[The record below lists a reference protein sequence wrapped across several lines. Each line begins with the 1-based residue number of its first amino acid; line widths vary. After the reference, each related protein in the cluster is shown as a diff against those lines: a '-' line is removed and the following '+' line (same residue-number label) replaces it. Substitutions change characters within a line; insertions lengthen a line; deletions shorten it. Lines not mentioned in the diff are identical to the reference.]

1 MASVVFV
8 TAARLVDG
16 RGGAPIEPGRVLIEA
31 DRVRAVGNDLEPPAH
46 AERHDFPDS
55 TILPGLIDCHVH
67 LADVGAADPQESA
80 RDDDAVRVLRLAQ
93 HAARTLR
100 AGVTTVRDVGGRNH
114 LEFGFRRGVEAGLAI
129 SPRLVLCGKIISMTT
144 PGADMWPG
152 MYRQADGPWEIA
164 RAVREQVKAGADAI
178 KVMATGAIMAPANER
193 PGQAQYRPHE
203 LHAAT
208 ETAHA
213 LGRRV
218 AAHAHGIEGLRNA
231 VAAGVDTI
239 EHGTYLHEDPAVAA
253 RMADRGTALVPTLKA
268 VALLAN
274 PPGPG
279 IPPEIVEKA
288 REARDHTGRSF
299 RVAMEAGVPIAMGT
313 DAATSFNYHGENAEE
328 LALMVEAGM
337 TPMQAILAAT
347 ATAARAIGR
356 DHELGTLQSGRLAD
370 VIVVRGN
377 PLLDVTLL
385 RQPPLLVLLGGRRIV

>member
-1 MASVVFV
+1 MPLVFV

-16 RGGAPIEPGRVLIEA
+16 RGGPPIEPGRVLIDGA
-31 DRVRAVGNDLEPPAH
+31 RIRAVGAALKPPAQ
-46 AERHDFPDS
+46 AERHDFPDA

-67 LADVGAADPQESA
+67 LADVGEADPKDSA
-80 RDDDAVRVLRLAQ
+80 GEDDAVRVLRLAQ

-100 AGVTTVRDVGGRNH
+100 AGITTVRDVGGRHH

-129 SPRLVLCGKIISMTT
+129 APRLVLCGKIVSMTT

-152 MYRQADGPWEIA
+152 MYRQADGPWEVA
-164 RAVREQVKAGADAI
+164 KAVREQVKAGADAI

-218 AAHAHGIEGLRNA
+218 AAHAHGIEGIRNA

-239 EHGTYLHEDPAVAA
+239 EHGTYLHQDPAVAA
-253 RMADRGTALVPTLKA
+253 QMAERGIALVPTLKA
-268 VALLAN
+268 GALLAD

-279 IPPEIVEKA
+279 IPAEIVEKA
-288 REARDHTGRSF
+288 REARDHSGRSF
-299 RVAMEAGVPIAMGT
+299 RLALEAGVPIAMGT
-313 DAATSFNYHGENAEE
+313 DAATSFNYHGENADE

-337 TPMQAILAAT
+337 TPMQAITAAS
-347 ATAARAIGR
+347 ATAARALGR
-356 DHELGTLQSGRLAD
+356 DHELGTLQPGLLAD
-370 VIVVRGN
+370 LIVVRSN
-377 PLLDVTLL
+377 PVVDVSLL
-385 RQPPLLVLLGGRRIV
+385 RQPPQAVFLGGRLVV

>member
-1 MASVVFV
+1 MVYL
-8 TAARLVDG
+8 TAARLIDG
-16 RGGAPIEPGRVLIEA
+16 RGGAPLEPGRAVVENGRI
-31 DRVRAVGNDLEPPAH
+31 RAVGRDLEPPAG
-46 AERHDFPDS
+46 ADRHDFPDS

-67 LADVGAADPQESA
+67 LADVGSADPQESA

-100 AGVTTVRDVGGRNH
+100 AGVTMLRDVGGRNH

-129 SPRLVLCGKIISMTT
+129 APRLVLCGKIVSMTT

-152 MYRQADGPWEIA
+152 MYRQADGPWEVA
-164 RAVREQVKAGADAI
+164 KAVREQVKAGADAI

-218 AAHAHGIEGLRNA
+218 AAHAHGIEGIRNA
-231 VAAGVDTI
+231 LAAGVDTI
-239 EHGTYLHEDPAVAA
+239 EHGTYLHQDPLVAA
-253 RMADRGTALVPTLKA
+253 QMAERGIALVPTLKA
-268 VALLAN
+268 VALLAD

-279 IPPEIVEKA
+279 IPAEIAQKAKEA
-288 REARDHTGRSF
+288 REHAGTSF

-313 DAATSFNYHGENAEE
+313 DAATSFNYHGENADE

-337 TPMQAILAAT
+337 TPMQAIIAAT
-347 ATAARAIGR
+347 ATAARALGR
-356 DHELGTLQSGRLAD
+356 DRDVGTLEAGKLAD
-370 VIVVRGN
+370 VLVARGN
-377 PLLDVTLL
+377 PLIDITVL
-385 RQPPLLVLLGGRRIV
+385 RQPPTAVFLGGDLVS

>member
-1 MASVVFV
+1 MPLVFV

-16 RGGAPIEPGRVLIEA
+16 RGGPPIEPGRVLIDGA
-31 DRVRAVGNDLEPPAH
+31 RIRAVGPALEPPAQ
-46 AERHDFPDS
+46 AERHDFPDA

-67 LADVGAADPQESA
+67 LADVGEADPKDSA
-80 RDDDAVRVLRLAQ
+80 GEDDAVRVLRLAQ

-100 AGVTTVRDVGGRNH
+100 AGITTVRDVGGRHH

-129 SPRLVLCGKIISMTT
+129 APRLVLCGKIVSMTT

-152 MYRQADGPWEIA
+152 MYRQADGPWEVA
-164 RAVREQVKAGADAI
+164 KAVREQVKAGADAI

-218 AAHAHGIEGLRNA
+218 AAHAHGIEGIRNA

-239 EHGTYLHEDPAVAA
+239 EHGTYLHQDPTVAA
-253 RMADRGTALVPTLKA
+253 QMAERGIALVPTLKA
-268 VALLAN
+268 GALLAD

-279 IPPEIVEKA
+279 IPAEIVEKA
-288 REARDHTGRSF
+288 REARDHGGRSF
-299 RVAMEAGVPIAMGT
+299 RLALEAGVPIAMGT
-313 DAATSFNYHGENAEE
+313 DAATSFNYHGENADE

-337 TPMQAILAAT
+337 TPIQAITAAS
-347 ATAARAIGR
+347 ATAARALGR
-356 DHELGTLQSGRLAD
+356 DHELGTLQPGLLAD
-370 VIVVRGN
+370 LIVVRGN
-377 PLLDVTLL
+377 PAVDVSLL
-385 RQPPLLVLLGGRRIV
+385 RQPPQAVFLGGRLVA

>member
-1 MASVVFV
+1 MQPVVFIS
-8 TAARLVDG
+8 AARLIDG
-16 RGGAPIEPGRVLIEA
+16 RGGVPLEPGRVLIEGE
-31 DRVRAVGNDLEPPAH
+31 RIVGVGHDLEPPDR
-46 AERHDFPDS
+46 AERLHFPNA
-55 TILPGLIDCHVH
+55 TLLPGLIDCHVH
-67 LADVGAADPQESA
+67 LADAGVADPQESA
-80 RDDDAVRVLRLAQ
+80 GDDDAMRVLRLSQ
-93 HAARTLR
+93 HAVRTVR

-164 RAVREQVKAGADAI
+164 KAVREQVKAGADAI

-203 LHAAT
+203 LHAVT

-218 AAHAHGIEGLRNA
+218 AAHAHGIEGIRNA

-239 EHGTYLHEDPAVAA
+239 EHGTYLHEDPKVAA
-253 RMADRGTALVPTLKA
+253 QMAERGIALVPTLKA
-268 VALLAN
+268 GALLAD

-279 IPPEIVEKA
+279 IPAAIVEKA

-313 DAATSFNYHGENAEE
+313 DAATSFNQHGENADE
-328 LALMVEAGM
+328 LGLMVEAGM
-337 TPMQAILAAT
+337 SPMQAIVAAT
-347 ATAARAIGR
+347 ATAARALGR
-356 DHELGTLQSGRLAD
+356 DHELGTLQQGRLAD
-370 VIVVRGN
+370 LIVVSGN
-377 PLLDVTLL
+377 PLLDVTVL
-385 RQPPLLVLLGGRRIV
+385 RQPPLAVFLGGRRIV